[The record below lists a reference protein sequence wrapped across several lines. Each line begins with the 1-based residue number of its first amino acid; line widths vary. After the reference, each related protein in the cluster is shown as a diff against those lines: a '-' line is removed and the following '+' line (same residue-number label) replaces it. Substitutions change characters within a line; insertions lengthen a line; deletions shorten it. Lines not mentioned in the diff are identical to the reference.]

1 MSVHESHAL
10 PWRVV
15 ECRPGAWDGDDRCE
29 GIRDADGFRVVTT
42 DSGVYEP
49 NLVTARFIVTACNSH
64 HDLLAALKAVTEL
77 ATEEERDGADKLWT
91 LYYRGLVEASR
102 AAIAKAGGSTHV

>member
-15 ECRPGAWDGDDRCE
+15 ECRPGAWDGDDRCD

-49 NLVTARFIVTACNSH
+49 DLVTARFIVTACNSH
-64 HDLLAALKAVTEL
+64 HDLLEELRSLVTL
-77 ATEEERDGADKLWT
+77 LDGPLDMRGHVDGAIRNAK
-91 LYYRGLVEASR
+91 R
-102 AAIAKAGGSTHV
+102 AIATAEG